1 MRLMICSQEW
11 ESTKKQVIVGKEVR
25 NAPYLLFYSNMSGET
40 IKLIEGKI
48 EELYNSLMS
57 RPLQVLSIFNDFF
70 GEDKVDMQGYWSLDK
85 FKSWMSIEP
94 LSTYIPNGDIVSM
107 NRNDWSMYRTRAI
120 TDLPGDQIEKV
131 VNVLTNTTAKE
142 KIGNAKFNDIFILVH
157 FPHVRV
163 TNEHDRFV
171 DINHLWAKVKVMYDG
186 TLNGGFKLNRSEY
199 TMLHFSSGYMHSHI
213 SCIPTNDFTYFQS
226 PCTGSGPIN
235 GTISA
240 LNRDYDEDMWNMFCL
255 ELSKY
260 VTVESIAG
268 RPYNYLERLGTDN
281 MEMGVDR
288 FITYLSPDYYEGA
301 LSSDKL
307 KEFIRGFINSKKLK
321 FNYVNGSYSIGM
333 SLIEF
338 IVLISNEFIKWYN
351 DQFNKEELT
360 AKFVKLKREGILE
373 ECIIDNGK
381 IYYDRGRNNVN
392 SYAQYIGKK
401 VCMFKGRE
409 VTIDITDFAE
419 VRNENKSIILNTHT
433 ALYILATILKVL
445 NYRYGRGKATHESNQ
460 LGTEVRY
467 L

>member
-1 MRLMICSQEW
+1 
-11 ESTKKQVIVGKEVR
+11 
-25 NAPYLLFYSNMSGET
+25 MSGET
-40 IKLIEGKI
+40 IKLIEEKI
-48 EELYNSLMS
+48 EELYNSLMDK
-57 RPLQVLSIFNDFF
+57 PLRVLGIFNDFF

-85 FKSWMSIEP
+85 FKSWMNIEP
-94 LSTYIPNGDIVSM
+94 LSTYIPDGNIVSM
-107 NRNDWSMYRTRAI
+107 NMNDWSMYETWSI
-120 TDLPGDQIEKV
+120 TDLPGDQVEKV
-131 VNVLTNTTAKE
+131 VNVLTNTTVKE
-142 KIGNAKFNDIFILVH
+142 RIGNAKFNGIFILVH

-171 DINHLWAKVKVMYDG
+171 DINHLWAKVKVSYNG
-186 TLNGGFKLNRSEY
+186 TLNGGFALNRSEY
-199 TMLHFSSGYMHSHI
+199 TLLHIRSHYMHSHI
-213 SCIPTNDFTYFQS
+213 NSIPIGDFTQFQN

-260 VTVESIAG
+260 VTVESVAG
-268 RPYNYLERLGTDN
+268 IPYNYLERLGTND
-281 MEMGVDR
+281 MEVGVDR
-288 FITYLSPDYYEGA
+288 FITYLSPNYCE
-301 LSSDKL
+301 SVITPDKFR
-307 KEFIRGFINSKKLK
+307 EFVRYFISSKKLK

-360 AKFVKLKREGILE
+360 AKFAELKRKGVLK

-381 IYYDRGRNNVN
+381 IYYETGRTNVN
-392 SYAQYIGKK
+392 NYLGYIGKK
-401 VCMFKGRE
+401 VCMFKDRE
-409 VTIDITDFAE
+409 ITISITDIAE
-419 VRNENKSIILNTHT
+419 VKNENKSIILNTQT
-433 ALYILATILKVL
+433 ALYILNIILKVL
-445 NYRYGRGKATHESNQ
+445 NYRYGRNKATHESNQ

>member
-1 MRLMICSQEW
+1 
-11 ESTKKQVIVGKEVR
+11 
-25 NAPYLLFYSNMSGET
+25 MSGEA
-40 IKLIEGKI
+40 IKLIEEKI
-48 EELYNSLMS
+48 EELYNSLMDK
-57 RPLQVLSIFNDFF
+57 PLRVLSIFNDFF

-85 FKSWMSIEP
+85 FKSWMNIEP
-94 LSTYIPNGDIVSM
+94 LFTYTPNNNIVSM
-107 NRNDWSMYRTRAI
+107 NSNDWSMYKTRAI
-120 TDLPGDQIEKV
+120 TDLPGDQVEKV
-131 VNVLTNTTAKE
+131 VNALTDNRVKE
-142 KIGNAKFNDIFILVH
+142 RIGAAKFNDIFILVH

-171 DINHLWAKVKVMYDG
+171 DINHLWAKVKVMYNG
-186 TLNGGFKLNRSEY
+186 TLNGGFTLNRSEY
-199 TMLHFSSGYMHSHI
+199 TLLHIRSHYMHSHI
-213 SCIPTNDFTYFQS
+213 SSIPTRDFTQFQS

-268 RPYNYLERLGTDN
+268 RPYRYLEKLGTSD
-281 MEMGVDR
+281 MEAGIDR
-288 FITYLSPDYYEGA
+288 FITYLSPNYYGRVLA
-301 LSSDKL
+301 PSKFR
-307 KEFIRGFINSKKLK
+307 EFVKYFINSKKLK

-360 AKFVKLKREGILE
+360 AKFADLKSNGILR

-401 VCMFKGRE
+401 VCIFKGRE
-409 VTIDITDFAE
+409 ITVDITDIAE
-419 VRNENKSIILNTHT
+419 VRNENKSIILNTQT
-433 ALYILATILKVL
+433 ALYILTTILKVL
-445 NYRYGRGKATHESNQ
+445 NYRYGRDKATHEGNQ

>member
-1 MRLMICSQEW
+1 
-11 ESTKKQVIVGKEVR
+11 
-25 NAPYLLFYSNMSGET
+25 MSGET
-40 IKLIEGKI
+40 IKLIEEKI
-48 EELYNSLMS
+48 EELYNSLMDK
-57 RPLQVLSIFNDFF
+57 PLRVLDIFNDFF

-85 FKSWMSIEP
+85 FKSWMNIEP
-94 LSTYIPNGDIVSM
+94 LSTYIPNGNIVSM
-107 NRNDWSMYRTRAI
+107 NRNDWSMYKTWAI
-120 TDLPGDQIEKV
+120 TDLSEDQVEKV
-131 VNVLTNTTAKE
+131 VNVLTDTTVKE
-142 KIGNAKFNDIFILVH
+142 RIGNAKFNGIFILVH

-171 DINHLWAKVKVMYDG
+171 DINHLWAKVKVMYNG
-186 TLNGGFKLNRSEY
+186 TLNGGFTLNRSEY
-199 TMLHFSSGYMHSHI
+199 TLLHIISDYMHSHI
-213 SCIPTNDFTYFQS
+213 RSIPTNDFTQFQN

-260 VTVESIAG
+260 VTVESVAG
-268 RPYNYLERLGTDN
+268 RPYNYLERLGTN
-281 MEMGVDR
+281 GMEVGVDG
-288 FITYLSPDYYEGA
+288 FITYLSPSYYGNIIVP
-301 LSSDKL
+301 SKF
-307 KEFIRGFINSKKLK
+307 KEFVRYFINSKKLK

-351 DQFNKEELT
+351 DQFNKEKLT
-360 AKFVKLKREGILE
+360 AKFADLKRNNILR

-401 VCMFKGRE
+401 VCVFKGKE
-409 VTIDITDFAE
+409 ITVDITDIAE
-419 VRNENKSIILNTHT
+419 VRNENKSIILDTWT
-433 ALYILATILKVL
+433 ALYILTTILKVL
-445 NYRYGRGKATHESNQ
+445 NYRYGRNKATHEGNQ
-460 LGTEVRY
+460 SGTEVRY

>member
-1 MRLMICSQEW
+1 
-11 ESTKKQVIVGKEVR
+11 
-25 NAPYLLFYSNMSGET
+25 MSGET
-40 IKLIEGKI
+40 IKLIEEKI
-48 EELYNSLMS
+48 EELYNSLMDK
-57 RPLQVLSIFNDFF
+57 PLRVLDIFNDFF

-85 FKSWMSIEP
+85 FKSWMNIEP
-94 LSTYIPNGDIVSM
+94 LSTYIPYGNIVSM
-107 NRNDWSMYRTRAI
+107 NKNDWSMYKTQAI
-120 TDLPGDQIEKV
+120 TDLPGDQVEKV
-131 VNVLTNTTAKE
+131 VNVLTDNRVKE
-142 KIGNAKFNDIFILVH
+142 RIGNAKFNGIFILVH

-171 DINHLWAKVKVMYDG
+171 DINHLWAKVKVMYNG
-186 TLNGGFKLNRSEY
+186 TLNGGFTLNRSEY
-199 TMLHFSSGYMHSHI
+199 TLLHIRSHYMHSHVN
-213 SCIPTNDFTYFQS
+213 SIPTNDFTQFQN

-260 VTVESIAG
+260 VTVESVAG
-268 RPYNYLERLGTDN
+268 VPYNYLEKLGTND
-281 MEMGVDR
+281 MEVGVDR
-288 FITYLSPDYYEGA
+288 FITYLSPNYHGSA
-301 LSSDKL
+301 ITPNKFR
-307 KEFIRGFINSKKLK
+307 EFVRYFINSKKLK

-360 AKFVKLKREGILE
+360 TKFAYLKSNGILR

-381 IYYDRGRNNVN
+381 IYYDKGRNNVN
-392 SYAQYIGKK
+392 SCAQYIGKK
-401 VCMFKGRE
+401 VCVFKGKE
-409 VTIDITDFAE
+409 ITVDITDIVE
-419 VRNENKSIILNTHT
+419 IRNENKSIILDTQT
-433 ALYILATILKVL
+433 ALYILTTILKVL
-445 NYRYGRGKATHESNQ
+445 NYRYGRNKAIHEGNQ